1 MDNQSSQ
8 DGLVLQLYTEA
19 LTQVALVLLTA
30 LCSMKSLNNEQ
41 PFSFLSFFLNT
52 TQLPHFLFTSDAAHA
67 VWSFANLCA
76 TERKKLS
83 QKRKRLRSSI
93 LIKAPSTKKGQ
104 NHSENKQLP
113 FASQL
118 KNNKSQKWPVAAHL
132 NTHINH
138 KNSYTAPW
146 QCIATVQNFSQGERR
161 QKKTPYYF

>member
-1 MDNQSSQ
+1 MQHMQ
-8 DGLVLQLYTEA
+8 FA
-19 LTQVALVLLTA
+19 H
-30 LCSMKSLNNEQ
+30 
-41 PFSFLSFFLNT
+41 
-52 TQLPHFLFTSDAAHA
+52 LPI
-67 VWSFANLCA
+67 CA

-138 KNSYTAPW
+138 KNSYTVPW

-161 QKKTPYYF
+161 QKKKHLITSNSCKPFWSPKVLERRRPCVCSVSGNDLPSHEHCYVLQHCCPQHPRSISV